1 MPLIELRNVSVVYGP
16 KTPYEVKALTD
27 VSLSIESSEFVGII
41 GPTGSGKST
50 LIQLMNGLIK
60 PDKGEVLV
68 EGVRLSELKGSQLK
82 EIRKKVGLVFQY
94 PENQVFEETVERE
107 IAYGPRNLG
116 LNREEI
122 EARVVKAMDYVGMD
136 YGEYRD
142 RSPFGLSGGQ
152 LRRIAIASI
161 LAMEPQVLILD
172 EPTAG
177 MDPQSRRDILDRIT
191 GLHRERE
198 MTVVLVSHNMEDVAR
213 LAKKIFVLSEGR
225 LVMEGTP
232 RDIFSQPEKVRRLGL
247 EIPAMT
253 DLMVRLSARGA
264 QVRTDV
270 FTESAARDELLK
282 HLKGAGN
289 A

>member
-122 EARVVKAMDYVGMD
+122 QARVVKAMDYVGMD

>member
-122 EARVVKAMDYVGMD
+122 QARVVKAMDYVGMD

-232 RDIFSQPEKVRRLGL
+232 RDIFPSRKR
-247 EIPAMT
+247 
-253 DLMVRLSARGA
+253 
-264 QVRTDV
+264 
-270 FTESAARDELLK
+270 FAASGWRYRQ
-282 HLKGAGN
+282 
-289 A
+289 

>member
-1 MPLIELRNVSVVYGP
+1 MPLIELRNVSVVYGL

-27 VSLSIESSEFVGII
+27 VSLSIESAEFVGII

-68 EGVRLSELKGSQLK
+68 EGASLSGLKESQLK

-94 PENQVFEETVERE
+94 PENQVFEEMVERE
-107 IAYGPRNLG
+107 IAFGPRNLG
-116 LNREEI
+116 LSREEI

-152 LRRIAIASI
+152 LRRVAIASI

-177 MDPQSRRDILDRIT
+177 MDPQSRRDILDRIS
-191 GLHRERE
+191 GIHRERG
-198 MTVVLVSHNMEDVAR
+198 MTVVLVSHNMEDIAR
-213 LAKKIFVLSEGR
+213 LAKKIFVLNEGR
-225 LVMEGTP
+225 LVMKGTP

-253 DLMVRLSARGA
+253 ELMLRLSARGA